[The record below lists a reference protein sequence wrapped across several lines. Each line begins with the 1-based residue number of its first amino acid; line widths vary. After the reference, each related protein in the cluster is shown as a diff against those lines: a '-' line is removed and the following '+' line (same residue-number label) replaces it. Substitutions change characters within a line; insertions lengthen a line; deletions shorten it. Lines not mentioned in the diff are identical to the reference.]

1 MKNIHILLFLLANSS
16 AIAQQTLIDTI
27 ESKILNKKR
36 TIRIHIPKSY
46 EQIDKLPLILT
57 LDGEYMFYNLIG
69 NSELLLATEKIPET
83 IIVGIDQNYQE
94 SSNKFARWQDC
105 NYDSKTGELQNKG
118 IKFKNFIDKELIP
131 YLTNK
136 YKIGK
141 YKVLAGHSLTASYSN
156 FFLFKHS
163 SFNSFI
169 LISPYIPEILSS
181 KIKMKLNSNQKFL
194 TYYIS
199 TSEFD
204 LRNHTKTIQKLDSSI
219 TNITLHKNTQYK
231 FDSFKQEK
239 HYSLIN
245 RSLPSALQF
254 IFQEFELITDEDI
267 ENEKD
272 LLFYLN
278 KKYAKIKEQYDI
290 DLSIRTDD
298 IDALYWALE
307 EREDWKGL
315 EELGKFSITTYPNY
329 ADGYFMLSTVAEQKK
344 DFKTALK
351 QYEIGYSKL
360 GKDVLNKNDFYTEI
374 ERLKKIIEIKN

>member
-1 MKNIHILLFLLANSS
+1 MLL
-16 AIAQQTLIDTI
+16 
-27 ESKILNKKR
+27 K
-36 TIRIHIPKSY
+36 
-46 EQIDKLPLILT
+46 
-57 LDGEYMFYNLIG
+57 
-69 NSELLLATEKIPET
+69 KIPET
-83 IIVGIDQNYQE
+83 IIVGIDQNYQD
-94 SSNKFARWQDC
+94 SSNKFARWQDY
-105 NYDSKTGELQNKG
+105 NYDSKTGELQNKS

-131 YLTNK
+131 YLTDK
-136 YKIGK
+136 YKIGN
-141 YKVLAGHSLTASYSN
+141 YKVLVGHSLTASYSN
-156 FFLFKHS
+156 FFLFNDS
-163 SFNSFI
+163 TFNSFI
-169 LISPYIPEILSS
+169 LISPYIPEILST

-204 LRNHTKTIQKLDSSI
+204 LRNHIKTIQELDSSI

-231 FDSFKQEK
+231 FDNFKQEN

-278 KKYAKIKEQYDI
+278 KKYAKIKKQYDI

-298 IDALYWALE
+298 IDTLYWALE

-344 DFKTALK
+344 NFKTALK

-360 GKDVLNKNDFYTEI
+360 GKDVLNKNDFYREI